1 MRAPWSGTCF
11 GISVGS
17 FVLKHTTPTGHTP
30 PARAH
35 PPDTP
40 GRTRRDP
47 AAPPPLDHKPR
58 ETIGRQPLQQR
69 RRHQEHLLTI
79 TIQKVLRHT
88 RDSITHAGQ
97 TPLCD
102 TLTQSEHP
110 GRRQRARCTGPG
122 RDSPPHLSPCLLRAA
137 PQVFARWTIRRV
149 PRLDAGGGARVRL
162 RDCGRIGRSADR
174 PCRPAPG
181 PRSRNHTFGH
191 GASPNCVGNRSL
203 RNCPT
208 GSSGSCWLSP
218 MTAPFRLE
226 RSQVWHRDRCS
237 QPAAGL
243 PFGLGRDAHQ
253 NCGCGLPMRRQGS
266 SAGQLAHPRVEGRR
280 VVAGRMARLWS
291 DRGAAD
297 VASGDR
303 RDLVVRSLGRR
314 SGEVSEEVSS
324 RRVCRPG
331 AALGGVG
338 REPTAVELPGACDRV
353 TDP

>member
-47 AAPPPLDHKPR
+47 ATPPPLDHKPR

-110 GRRQRARCTGPG
+110 GRRQRAR
-122 RDSPPHLSPCLLRAA
+122 LLVPVGIPLLISALVCFALHRKF
-137 PQVFARWTIRRV
+137 FARWTIRRV

-162 RDCGRIGRSADR
+162 RDCGRIGRSGDR

-181 PRSRNHTFGH
+181 TRSRNHTFGH
-191 GASPNCVGNRSL
+191 GACPNCVGNRSL

-208 GSSGSCWLSP
+208 GSSG
-218 MTAPFRLE
+218 A
-226 RSQVWHRDRCS
+226 
-237 QPAAGL
+237 
-243 PFGLGRDAHQ
+243 
-253 NCGCGLPMRRQGS
+253 CGCRR
-266 SAGQLAHPRVEGRR
+266 
-280 VVAGRMARLWS
+280 
-291 DRGAAD
+291 
-297 VASGDR
+297 
-303 RDLVVRSLGRR
+303 
-314 SGEVSEEVSS
+314 
-324 RRVCRPG
+324 
-331 AALGGVG
+331 
-338 REPTAVELPGACDRV
+338 
-353 TDP
+353 